1 MNIKLVHSLLEV
13 LTLNQLDKH
22 KLLFDASRELFLE
35 LGFKKSHVDAITK
48 RADVAVG
55 TFYKYFESKEQ
66 IFYEVYQAEN
76 EEAKRQIVSQI
87 DPDQPPKEM
96 MKQFLKAII
105 QMSDD
110 NAILA
115 EWYKNTEVSKLIMEY
130 IQEPDFWQNSYVY
143 SFLIEHIKRW
153 RKSGA
158 FRQDIDLDTMLAL
171 FNALVV
177 VDNHKEEVGS
187 QHYPQVLELLAEMIV
202 DGLTAKE

>member
-1 MNIKLVHSLLEV
+1 
-13 LTLNQLDKH
+13 LNRLDKR
-22 KLLFDASRELFLE
+22 KLLFDAARELFLE
-35 LGFKKSHVDAITK
+35 QGFKKTNVAAITK
-48 RADVAVG
+48 RANVAVG

-87 DPDQPPKEM
+87 DSDQPRKEM
-96 MKQFLKAII
+96 MKKFLKAII

-115 EWYKNTEVSKLIMEY
+115 EWYQNTEFSQMIVKY

-143 SFLIEHIKRW
+143 SFLIENIKRW
-153 RKSGA
+153 RESGE
-158 FRQDIDLDTMLAL
+158 FRQDIDLNTMLAL

-187 QHYPQVLELLAEMIV
+187 KHYLQVLELLTEMIV
-202 DGLTAKE
+202 DGLTAKK